1 MNSVPK
7 IDFVI
12 TARPSWARVKNLIS
26 EFVKL
31 EGSNSVRIS
40 LLAAAISDK
49 YGDIR
54 NQIPSD
60 IELNVFET
68 FSGNDNLFMIAKTS
82 IEGARSLSQ
91 SWSSNPPLSVLVIA
105 DRTETLGV
113 SLAAATMQIPLIHLQ
128 GGEISGSIDNK
139 IRAANS
145 KLADYHLTTNKS
157 TAKNLINLGE
167 KTEDIVIIGCPSI
180 DIVFERLQ
188 ISTDPLTESLLYGG
202 VGANFFTDNPYGIIM
217 FHPDT
222 LQTSNNNYWID
233 FLIEMTQ
240 SSNLNWFWF
249 WPNIDFGGESIS
261 KKIRLK
267 RELNEFK
274 NVRFLKNLP
283 PSDFIDLA
291 ISAKIIVG
299 NSSFGIREASAIGL
313 PSLNL
318 GNRQNKRERADNVF
332 DISVP
337 SDLRKV
343 VADLSSKR
351 FKQSTIYGAGN
362 ASQLGAIALNN
373 WTPKLKGNYTW

>member
-31 EGSNSVRIS
+31 EGTKAARIS

-54 NQIPSD
+54 SQIPAE

-68 FSGNDNLFMIAKTS
+68 FSGNENLFMIAKTS

-91 SWSSNPPLSVLVIA
+91 SWSSHPPLSVLVIA

-128 GGEISGSIDNK
+128 GGETSGSIDNK

-145 KLADYHLTTNKS
+145 KLADFHLTTNKS

-167 KTEDIVIIGCPSI
+167 KSEDIVIVGCPSI
-180 DIVFERLQ
+180 DIVFERQQ
-188 ISTDPLTESLLYGG
+188 ISADPLPESSLYGG
-202 VGANFFTDNPYGIIM
+202 VGANFFTNKAYGIIM

-222 LQTSNNNYWID
+222 LQTSSNNYWID
-233 FLIEMTQ
+233 FLIDMTQ
-240 SSNLNWFWF
+240 NSDLNWFWF
-249 WPNIDFGGESIS
+249 WPNIDFGGESMS

-267 RELNEFK
+267 RELKEFK

-283 PSDFIDLA
+283 PSDFIDLS

-318 GNRQNKRERADNVF
+318 GNRQNERERADNVF
-332 DISVP
+332 DISTP
-337 SDLRKV
+337 SDLREI

-351 FKQSTIYGAGN
+351 FKRSTIYGNGN
-362 ASQLGAIALNN
+362 ASKLGAIALNN
-373 WTPKLKGNYTW
+373 WTPKLKGNKAF

>member
-1 MNSVPK
+1 MNPVPK

-12 TARPSWARVKNLIS
+12 TARPSWARVKSLIS

-31 EGSNSVRIS
+31 EGTNAVRIS

-91 SWSSNPPLSVLVIA
+91 SWSSHPPLSVLVIA

-145 KLADYHLTTNKS
+145 KLADFHLTTNKS
-157 TAKNLINLGE
+157 
-167 KTEDIVIIGCPSI
+167 EDIAIIGCPSI

-188 ISTDPLTESLLYGG
+188 VSTDPLSESSLYGG
-202 VGANFFTDNPYGIIM
+202 VGAKFFTDNPYGIIM

-222 LQTSNNNYWID
+222 LQTSSNNYWID

-240 SSNLNWFWF
+240 KSNLNWFWF
-249 WPNIDFGGESIS
+249 WPNIDFGGESMS
-261 KKIRLK
+261 KKIRFN

-274 NVRFLKNLP
+274 NVRFLKNLS

-318 GNRQNKRERADNVF
+318 GNRQNERERADNVF

-337 SDLRKV
+337 SDLREIV
-343 VADLSSKR
+343 TDLSSKR
-351 FKQSTIYGAGN
+351 FERSTIYGTGN

-373 WTPKLKGNYTW
+373 WTPKLKGN

>member
-1 MNSVPK
+1 MNPVPK

-12 TARPSWARVKNLIS
+12 TARPSWARVKSLIS

-31 EGSNSVRIS
+31 EGTNAVRIS

-91 SWSSNPPLSVLVIA
+91 SWSSHPPLSVLVIA

-145 KLADYHLTTNKS
+145 KLADFHLTTNKS
-157 TAKNLINLGE
+157 TAMNLINLGE
-167 KTEDIVIIGCPSI
+167 KTEDIAIIGCPSI

-188 ISTDPLTESLLYGG
+188 VSTDPLTESSLYGG
-202 VGANFFTDNPYGIIM
+202 VGAKFFTDNPYGIIM

-222 LQTSNNNYWID
+222 LQTSSNNYWID

-240 SSNLNWFWF
+240 NSNVNWLWF
-249 WPNIDFGGESIS
+249 WPNIDFGGESMS
-261 KKIRLK
+261 KKIRFK
-267 RELNEFK
+267 RELNEFN
-274 NVRFLKNLP
+274 NVRFLKNLS

-318 GNRQNKRERADNVF
+318 GNRQNQRERADNVF

-337 SDLRKV
+337 SDLREI

-351 FKQSTIYGAGN
+351 FERSTIYGTGN

-373 WTPKLKGNYTW
+373 WTPKLKGN

>member
-31 EGSNSVRIS
+31 EGTNAVRIS

-60 IELNVFET
+60 IELNIFET

-91 SWSSNPPLSVLVIA
+91 SWSSHRPLSVLVIA

-145 KLADYHLTTNKS
+145 KLADFHLTTNKS

-167 KTEDIVIIGCPSI
+167 KTEDIAIIGCPSI

-188 ISTDPLTESLLYGG
+188 VSTDPLTESSLYGG
-202 VGANFFTDNPYGIIM
+202 VGAKFFTDNPYGIIM

-222 LQTSNNNYWID
+222 LQTSSNNYWID

-240 SSNLNWFWF
+240 NSNLNWFWF
-249 WPNIDFGGESIS
+249 WPNIDFGGESMS
-261 KKIRLK
+261 KKIRFK

-274 NVRFLKNLP
+274 NVRFLKNLS

-318 GNRQNKRERADNVF
+318 GNRQNQRERADNVF

-337 SDLRKV
+337 SDLREI

-351 FKQSTIYGAGN
+351 FERSTIYGTGN

-373 WTPKLKGNYTW
+373 WTPKLKGN